1 MAYKLKWY
9 LDTRKLDK
17 DGKGRLYMAVYN
29 LGSTGMIPTGV
40 ALMRGEFANGRV
52 VKVPLA
58 DKLTKMLKE
67 KMVRVQLAIEELA
80 LNVDVDSMKGVDL
93 KRAALKYLTNN
104 LKQTNGKGWG
114 QTGTFEKFANR
125 FVARIKNE
133 RTKGVYEFTVKKVG
147 KFCDIESLTFED
159 IDVGWLKDF
168 EAWMEETC
176 GVNARGIHLRN
187 VRALFNAAID
197 EGVVGA
203 EVYPFRR
210 FKIKKEETMKRSL
223 TVQDLRRLRDYPCEK
238 WQRVY
243 VDMFMLSFYLCGI
256 NMVDLVALP
265 KIKRGS
271 LIEFRRSKTGVPCR
285 MKVPDVA
292 WEIIDRYG
300 GRDRLV
306 SFGEDCC
313 SVEAWHN
320 RLHRMNMALQKI
332 GPSSY
337 TYVKAK
343 GRGRNMK
350 RKKVYVSLFPE
361 LTSYWARH
369 TWATLAA
376 EMDVPDAV
384 IDAALGHRSPYPM
397 ADIYIRRNYKKVDE
411 AVDKV
416 IAYLNNKDNVG

>member
-1 MAYKLKWY
+1 M
-9 LDTRKLDK
+9 
-17 DGKGRLYMAVYN
+17 
-29 LGSTGMIPTGV
+29 
-40 ALMRGEFANGRV
+40 
-52 VKVPLA
+52 
-58 DKLTKMLKE
+58 
-67 KMVRVQLAIEELA
+67 
-80 LNVDVDSMKGVDL
+80 
-93 KRAALKYLTNN
+93 
-104 LKQTNGKGWG
+104 
-114 QTGTFEKFANR
+114 
-125 FVARIKNE
+125 
-133 RTKGVYEFTVKKVG
+133 
-147 KFCDIESLTFED
+147 
-159 IDVGWLKDF
+159 
-168 EAWMEETC
+168 
-176 GVNARGIHLRN
+176 
-187 VRALFNAAID
+187 
-197 EGVVGA
+197 
-203 EVYPFRR
+203 
-210 FKIKKEETMKRSL
+210 
-223 TVQDLRRLRDYPCEK
+223 
-238 WQRVY
+238 
-243 VDMFMLSFYLCGI
+243 
-256 NMVDLVALP
+256 ALP